1 MIMMAKMRN
10 LIKLLLIICSLNVSG
25 QEYDIYRIKAVRNG
39 DTLIESVS
47 NTIHVPKTQLIY
59 IPTVFSPDGDGINDL
74 FYVKGQNIGHLC
86 LEVYNRWGQEVFSAP
101 TLGDRWNGSYKGRT
115 CPTGTYVYRLLWD
128 MKTIKTGTITLI
140 R

>member
-1 MIMMAKMRN
+1 MRN

-86 LEVYNRWGQEVFSAP
+86 LEVYNVGDKKFLVHQPLETDGMEVTEDGPVQQAHMCI
-101 TLGDRWNGSYKGRT
+101 DSY
-115 CPTGTYVYRLLWD
+115 GT
-128 MKTIKTGTITLI
+128 
-140 R
+140 